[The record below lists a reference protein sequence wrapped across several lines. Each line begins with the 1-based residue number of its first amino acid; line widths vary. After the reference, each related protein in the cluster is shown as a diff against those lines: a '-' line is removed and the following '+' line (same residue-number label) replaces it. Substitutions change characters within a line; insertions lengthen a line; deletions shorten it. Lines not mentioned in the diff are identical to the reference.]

1 METMYSETSPTTE
14 PATTADRDPASATLD
29 ALPARV
35 RDIAALRGLGYT
47 FREIAQP
54 LNITPQA
61 ASIML
66 ARYQRSL
73 KSLQHSFELCNLSAR
88 AVNVLRRHGITSRD
102 QARLRDIAKLL
113 DNQRNCGRKTI
124 EEIERWMNDG
134 HHVTA

>member
-1 METMYSETSPTTE
+1 MYSETAQATE
-14 PATTADRDPASATLD
+14 PATTTDRDSASATLD

-73 KSLQHSFELCNLSAR
+73 KSLRHSFELCNLSAR

-102 QARLRDIAKLL
+102 QARHRDIAKLL

-134 HHVTA
+134 HQFMA

>member
-1 METMYSETSPTTE
+1 METICSETIPTTE

-47 FREIAQP
+47 FREIAEP

-66 ARYQRSL
+66 SRYQRSL
-73 KSLQHSFELCNLSAR
+73 KSLRHSFELHNLSAR

-102 QARLRDIAKLL
+102 EAKRRDIARLL

-134 HHVTA
+134 HQITA